1 MTTTIV
7 SGIFL
12 FLPIVL
18 GIVGV
23 AIFSAKKNV
32 ESKNNWV
39 SLSLETC
46 KIISPTKFPNLFHKC
61 FKKWKHKSEIGGN
74 KLVKQVETYLWI
86 GWKHWCE
93 ISIFTI
99 VN

>member
-32 ESKNNWV
+32 DIKNNW
-39 SLSLETC
+39 
-46 KIISPTKFPNLFHKC
+46 INFIFLFH
-61 FKKWKHKSEIGGN
+61 SN
-74 KLVKQVETYLWI
+74 
-86 GWKHWCE
+86 
-93 ISIFTI
+93 
-99 VN
+99 

>member
-23 AIFSAKKNV
+23 ALFSAKKNV

-39 SLSLETC
+39 S
-46 KIISPTKFPNLFHKC
+46 FAFLFH
-61 FKKWKHKSEIGGN
+61 SN
-74 KLVKQVETYLWI
+74 
-86 GWKHWCE
+86 
-93 ISIFTI
+93 
-99 VN
+99 

>member
-23 AIFSAKKNV
+23 ALFSAKKM
-32 ESKNNWV
+32 
-39 SLSLETC
+39 
-46 KIISPTKFPNLFHKC
+46 
-61 FKKWKHKSEIGGN
+61 
-74 KLVKQVETYLWI
+74 
-86 GWKHWCE
+86 
-93 ISIFTI
+93 
-99 VN
+99 

>member
-18 GIVGV
+18 GIIGV

-32 ESKNNWV
+32 ENKNN
-39 SLSLETC
+39 
-46 KIISPTKFPNLFHKC
+46 
-61 FKKWKHKSEIGGN
+61 
-74 KLVKQVETYLWI
+74 
-86 GWKHWCE
+86 
-93 ISIFTI
+93 
-99 VN
+99 

>member
-12 FLPIVL
+12 FLPLLLGVL
-18 GIVGV
+18 GV

-32 ESKNNWV
+32 DSKNNWV

-46 KIISPTKFPNLFHKC
+46 KTISPT
-61 FKKWKHKSEIGGN
+61 
-74 KLVKQVETYLWI
+74 
-86 GWKHWCE
+86 
-93 ISIFTI
+93 
-99 VN
+99 

>member
-32 ESKNNWV
+32 DIKNN
-39 SLSLETC
+39 
-46 KIISPTKFPNLFHKC
+46 
-61 FKKWKHKSEIGGN
+61 
-74 KLVKQVETYLWI
+74 
-86 GWKHWCE
+86 
-93 ISIFTI
+93 
-99 VN
+99 